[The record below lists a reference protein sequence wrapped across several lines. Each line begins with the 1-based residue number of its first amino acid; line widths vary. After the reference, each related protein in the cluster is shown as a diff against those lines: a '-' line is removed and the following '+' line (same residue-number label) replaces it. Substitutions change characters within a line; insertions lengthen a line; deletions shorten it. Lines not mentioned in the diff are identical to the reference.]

1 MKCHKNKMSVF
12 NLGVVFGPTLLRAAE
27 ETLAAILDIK
37 FNNVVIEILIENYD
51 LIFKNAPGKASEYL
65 QNAQTNPGDGGSRPY
80 SGYRATRQS
89 INNTQPLM
97 RVVTR
102 VNYTETGMS
111 TSLQNIPNGM
121 STPQTN
127 NSTNSI
133 YQNTNNKIVKN
144 HQHPIYD
151 TKSHMNQ
158 STPTLTRDVNHMVAS
173 TRDLNMGRDNGQSSY
188 LTSSSSPNSNHLSQ
202 SPIHRSGNR
211 LVLICYFH

>member
-65 QNAQTNPGDGGSRPY
+65 SQTSPADAPSRPY
-80 SGYRATRQS
+80 SAYRASRQS
-89 INNTQPLM
+89 VNNTQPLM

-121 STPQTN
+121 TSPQTN
-127 NSTNSI
+127 ANTNSI
-133 YQNTNNKIVKN
+133 YQNTNNKLVKSQ
-144 HQHPIYD
+144 QHPIYD

-158 STPTLTRDVNHMVAS
+158 STPTLTRDVNHMLAS
-173 TRDLNMGRDNGQSSY
+173 TRELSIGRDNVQPSY
-188 LTSSSSPNSNHLSQ
+188 LTSSSPNNSNHLSQ

-211 LVLICYFH
+211 

>member
-12 NLGVVFGPTLLRAAE
+12 NLGVVFGPTLLRSAE

-65 QNAQTNPGDGGSRPY
+65 QHAQTSPSDAASRPY
-80 SGYRATRQS
+80 YRTTRQA
-89 INNTQPLM
+89 QPLM

-121 STPQTN
+121 TNTTQANTN
-127 NSTNSI
+127 NGI
-133 YQNTNNKIVKN
+133 YQNTNNKMVKSQQ
-144 HQHPIYD
+144 QHPIYD

-158 STPTLTRDVNHMVAS
+158 STPTLTREVNHLIAS
-173 TRDLNMGRDNGQSSY
+173 TRELNMGRDSLQSSY
-188 LTSSSSPNSNHLSQ
+188 LTSSSPNSNHHLSQ

-211 LVLICYFH
+211 